1 MSGNPANP
9 VDNLLTVDIDFRQHI
24 TDLSIFCLR
33 WFYST
38 QIKNC
43 FTCVL
48 ANTRLFRFFKAG
60 FTYRVQNNNKEN
72 NMDGLI
78 NQLVSKVGIDKATA
92 EKVVNFLKENA
103 DQVPKWLG
111 SAGIADK
118 LPGMLGGMFGGD
130 KDKKD

>member
-1 MSGNPANP
+1 
-9 VDNLLTVDIDFRQHI
+9 
-24 TDLSIFCLR
+24 
-33 WFYST
+33 
-38 QIKNC
+38 
-43 FTCVL
+43 
-48 ANTRLFRFFKAG
+48 
-60 FTYRVQNNNKEN
+60 
-72 NMDGLI
+72 MDDLI